1 NLLISI
7 VVLGLCHML
16 NHLTGL
22 GRPFNLEA
30 IEEAKRLIDE
40 AYLYSHAVR
49 AADYL
54 QQTLRIISEK
64 THHEHKRSINATALI
79 TPEELQTIVRLTG
92 CAAQVRTP
100 SCRTTPLIKKYCTA
114 NSVCNNRRNPLLG
127 AANTPLANWLPPIY
141 EDGISQPVGWDPS
154 RLYNGVLLP
163 LVREVSNRIL
173 STADADVQGDSE
185 YTHLVTFFGQWN
197 DHDLSFTP
205 HSPSIRSFSS
215 GINCDESCER
225 SENVC
230 VCGVSLHRWVEWS
243 LNLNLNHPGGT
254 DPLIRGLISRPA
266 KLNQQDH
273 MLVDALRE
281 RLFAFRSHIAMDLA
295 SLNMQRS
302 RDHTLPGTHMP
313 TGLGVSEPFVLG
325 GRVGPFFSCLIATQ
339 FQKIRQG
346 DRLWWE
352 NHRVFTKRQRASL
365 ASVSLARIICGN
377 TGIRRVPGDPFRLTN
392 RSDFTDC
399 NEIVDL
405 DLIPWIEAELHEENC
420 QPVTEGNSV
429 Q

>member
-1 NLLISI
+1 
-7 VVLGLCHML
+7 
-16 NHLTGL
+16 
-22 GRPFNLEA
+22 
-30 IEEAKRLIDE
+30 
-40 AYLYSHAVR
+40 
-49 AADYL
+49 
-54 QQTLRIISEK
+54 
-64 THHEHKRSINATALI
+64 
-79 TPEELQTIVRLTG
+79 
-92 CAAQVRTP
+92 
-100 SCRTTPLIKKYCTA
+100 
-114 NSVCNNRRNPLLG
+114 
-127 AANTPLANWLPPIY
+127 
-141 EDGISQPVGWDPS
+141 
-154 RLYNGVLLP
+154 LYNGVLLP
-163 LVREVSNRIL
+163 LVRHQSFIPLSVILSVQVQMRSFSCLYFQVREVSNRIL

-205 HSPSIRSFSS
+205 HSPSIRSF
-215 GINCDESCER
+215 R
-225 SENVC
+225 
-230 VCGVSLHRWVEWS
+230 S

-405 DLIPWIEAELHEENC
+405 DLIPWIEAGEQCAINNKY
-420 QPVTEGNSV
+420 NSFFHLLY
-429 Q
+429 